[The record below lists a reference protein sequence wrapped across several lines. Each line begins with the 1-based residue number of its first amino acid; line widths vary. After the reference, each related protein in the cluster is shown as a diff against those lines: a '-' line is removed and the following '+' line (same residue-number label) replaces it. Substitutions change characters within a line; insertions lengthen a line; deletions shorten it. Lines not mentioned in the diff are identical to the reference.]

1 MTAPVR
7 SETPRAPSSSLLW
20 WVGTFAG
27 AFLGCV
33 LLFAVWAK
41 MLDPTAF
48 ADQIRL
54 EKLDFLLSAQAV
66 ALIALALEAGL
77 GLALLFGVRRNWVLI
92 PATLLVA
99 FFLFLT
105 GRAW

>member
-1 MTAPVR
+1 MESTLTPLAQSPPPRTAALRP
-7 SETPRAPSSSLLW
+7 PRRLLW

-41 MLDPTAF
+41 MIDPLAF
-48 ADQIRL
+48 AEQIRT
-54 EKLDFLLSAQAV
+54 EGLDFLIPARAV

-77 GLALLFGVRRNWVLI
+77 GLALLFGLRRKWVLV
-92 PATLLVA
+92 PAALLV
-99 FFLFLT
+99 
-105 GRAW
+105 